1 LRHLELGL
9 NPASRPPE
17 RPGRSGPGQEVGHG
31 IIDQPLIVQGSQE
44 RPLDREVELVGV
56 DPFGRAG

>member
-1 LRHLELGL
+1 L